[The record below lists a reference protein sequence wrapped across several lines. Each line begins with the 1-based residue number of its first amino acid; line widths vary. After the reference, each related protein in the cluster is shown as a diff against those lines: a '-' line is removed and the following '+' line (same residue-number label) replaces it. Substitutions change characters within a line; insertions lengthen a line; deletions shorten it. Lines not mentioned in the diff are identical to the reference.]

1 MISKKDVLIAAAVAL
16 IGMAGLWWNGY
27 ISGNQENQLKW
38 QSENWNASR
47 LTTFYKTF
55 TFTFPIGAYKY

>member
-27 ISGNQENQLKW
+27 IAGN
-38 QSENWNASR
+38 
-47 LTTFYKTF
+47 
-55 TFTFPIGAYKY
+55 